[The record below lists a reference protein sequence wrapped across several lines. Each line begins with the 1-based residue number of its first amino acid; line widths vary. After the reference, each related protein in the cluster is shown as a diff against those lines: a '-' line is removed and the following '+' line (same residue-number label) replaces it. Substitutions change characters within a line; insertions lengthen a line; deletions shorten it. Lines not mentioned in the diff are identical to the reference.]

1 MRCSSATRQQGGAE
15 AKAELDW
22 DEQTIALDTKV
33 GPIGLGGKIGMGK
46 AGRRRL
52 GNHPSPPSRWQP
64 GDSVVQDHLKT
75 IKKGIEPLSKLSAEN
90 AVSYGI
96 SVSGDGPDVKVEASL
111 IWRFRVGIPRARTV
125 WLSMGR

>member
-1 MRCSSATRQQGGAE
+1 MANRATASSRT
-15 AKAELDW
+15 
-22 DEQTIALDTKV
+22 T
-33 GPIGLGGKIGMGK
+33 
-46 AGRRRL
+46 
-52 GNHPSPPSRWQP
+52 S
-64 GDSVVQDHLKT
+64 KT

-125 WLSMGR
+125 WLSKGR

>member
-1 MRCSSATRQQGGAE
+1 VGQAGDAVSGIIRHLRAGGNRATASSRT
-15 AKAELDW
+15 
-22 DEQTIALDTKV
+22 T
-33 GPIGLGGKIGMGK
+33 
-46 AGRRRL
+46 
-52 GNHPSPPSRWQP
+52 S
-64 GDSVVQDHLKT
+64 KT
-75 IKKGIEPLSKLSAEN
+75 IKKGIEPLSKLSAED

>member
-1 MRCSSATRQQGGAE
+1 
-15 AKAELDW
+15 
-22 DEQTIALDTKV
+22 V
-33 GPIGLGGKIGMGK
+33 GQAGDAVSGIIRHLRAGGK
-46 AGRRRL
+46 
-52 GNHPSPPSRWQP
+52 P

-96 SVSGDGPDVKVEASL
+96 SVSGDGSDLKVEASL